1 MALMEIILEGDPR
14 LRQSAAEIEKIDSRL
29 QRIAHDMHET
39 MIAAPGVGLAG
50 PQVGIME
57 RIIVVFVPGEYIG
70 EGEDDVSYTFINPE
84 IVAHTDEMEI
94 GTEGCLSIPD
104 IVGDVPR
111 WTEIQVQ
118 ATELDGQTYI
128 IEEYDW
134 VARVIQHEIDH
145 LNGILF
151 TDRVVD
157 KSTIRPAGSDDVA
170 EESEAE

>member
-1 MALMEIILEGDPR
+1 M
-14 LRQSAAEIEKIDSRL
+14 
-29 QRIAHDMHET
+29 
-39 MIAAPGVGLAG
+39 
-50 PQVGIME
+50 
-57 RIIVVFVPGEYIG
+57 
-70 EGEDDVSYTFINPE
+70 
-84 IVAHTDEMEI
+84 
-94 GTEGCLSIPD
+94 SIPD

-118 ATELDGQTYI
+118 ATELDGETYI